1 MIRARLD
8 FASCRIDL
16 SGAPSSPTVAAA
28 VKTPEGYLDVDAY
41 LARDGCLRYSD
52 GVTAWNEY
60 RPRSELERAAD
71 SFANVYIT
79 DDHPPVMLDA
89 TNATQYQR
97 GIVLGR
103 PTLETIGGV
112 TYLRARIS
120 IRDAALIEKIESGQT
135 QLSIGFWSDVE
146 SRKGIAP
153 DGTRYDAV
161 QNSLR
166 GNHVASVAKGRA
178 GPAVRVF
185 MDSRERFAWTGFGCD
200 VCGFGTVE
208 DCDAFSPRAPCPEC
222 GTVHLLDS
230 QHKPRHAS
238 FRMRKLTV
246 PATLKLAL
254 ASLERWRTDE
264 AGIPTTQA
272 KIVGPDG
279 TELEVPTWL
288 AALVEDA
295 IAMKAEAE
303 KAKAPPAE
311 SEASPAEE
319 TPAAEAAEAPAP
331 APEDEEKQEE
341 PPMTKDQIDALV
353 AAAVG
358 PAARKRARLERLAS
372 DHKVDRAKLDADDTE
387 LARAFVAKVLSV
399 ESDKLEGAALDALVE
414 VAAKV
419 PAPKPE
425 NPFEQRREISTAGDD
440 DYERQAKILRAN
452 GVQV

>member
-1 MIRARLD
+1 MTIRARLD

-16 SGAPSSPTVAAA
+16 SGAPASPTVAAA

-120 IRDAALIEKIESGQT
+120 IRDAALIEKIEGGQT

-161 QNSLR
+161 QNALR

-178 GPAVRVF
+178 GPAVRV
-185 MDSRERFAWTGFGCD
+185 
-200 VCGFGTVE
+200 
-208 DCDAFSPRAPCPEC
+208 
-222 GTVHLLDS
+222 LLDS
-230 QHKPRHAS
+230 GDCAVQTVDCMP
-238 FRMRKLTV
+238 KLTV

-264 AGIPTTQA
+264 AGIPTTMA

-279 TELEVPTWL
+279 TELDVPTWL

-311 SEASPAEE
+311 SEAPPAEE
-319 TPAAEAAEAPAP
+319 TPAAEAAEAAAP
-331 APEDEEKQEE
+331 APDEEEEEKE

-425 NPFEQRREISTAGDD
+425 NPFEQRREITTAGDD

>member
-1 MIRARLD
+1 MLRARLD

-16 SGAPSSPTVAAA
+16 SGAPASPTVAAA

-60 RPRSELERAAD
+60 RPRAELKRAAD
-71 SFANVYIT
+71 SFANVYLT

-120 IRDAALIEKIESGQT
+120 IRDAALIEKIEGGQT

-146 SRKGIAP
+146 TRRGIAP

-161 QNSLR
+161 QNDLR

-178 GPAVRVF
+178 GPAVRV
-185 MDSRERFAWTGFGCD
+185 
-200 VCGFGTVE
+200 
-208 DCDAFSPRAPCPEC
+208 
-222 GTVHLLDS
+222 LLDS
-230 QHKPRHAS
+230 GHCAVQAVIC
-238 FRMRKLTV
+238 MRTLTV
-246 PATLKLAL
+246 PAKLPIGL
-254 ASLERWRTDE
+254 AAIERWRTDE
-264 AGIPTTQA
+264 AGMPVTMA

-295 IAMKAEAE
+295 IAMRAEAE
-303 KAKAPPAE
+303 KAKKPAE
-311 SEASPAEE
+311 PPAEE
-319 TPAAEAAEAPAP
+319 TPAAEASEAPAP
-331 APEDEEKQEE
+331 APEEEKEQEE

-353 AAAVG
+353 RDAS
-358 PAARKRARLERLAS
+358 RKRARLERLALT
-372 DHKVDRAKLDADDTE
+372 HKVDAAKLDADDTE
-387 LARAFVAKVLSV
+387 LARAFVSKVLNV
-399 ESDKLEGAALDALVE
+399 KCDKLEGDALDALVDT
-414 VAAKV
+414 AAEV

-425 NPFEQRREISTAGDD
+425 NPFEQRREITSASDD
-440 DYERQAKILRAN
+440 DYERQAKVLRAN